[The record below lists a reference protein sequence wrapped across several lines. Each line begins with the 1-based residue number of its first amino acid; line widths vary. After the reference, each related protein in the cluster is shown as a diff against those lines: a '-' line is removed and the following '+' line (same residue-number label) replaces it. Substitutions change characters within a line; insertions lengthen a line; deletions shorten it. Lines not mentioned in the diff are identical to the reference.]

1 MSGHFLP
8 SKLRWNAENSGTD
21 RFLSWS
27 ENFTKKFFV
36 VSLLLPIG
44 WPFTA
49 RLDLIVDDVSPLTP
63 VSCLKHWELFCRAH
77 VWSLFPR
84 IDQTVLLN
92 IIFLSVQSTLVICN
106 VVWFAGI
113 NDVLTADIPRSA
125 NQFKPSINQT
135 VNFVKILTMWS
146 VSPASVAPR
155 WRQ

>member
-1 MSGHFLP
+1 M
-8 SKLRWNAENSGTD
+8 
-21 RFLSWS
+21 
-27 ENFTKKFFV
+27 
-36 VSLLLPIG
+36 
-44 WPFTA
+44 
-49 RLDLIVDDVSPLTP
+49 
-63 VSCLKHWELFCRAH
+63 
-77 VWSLFPR
+77 
-84 IDQTVLLN
+84 

-106 VVWFAGI
+106 VVWFASI